1 VRVIDIMGNDLIVQA
16 HSYNDN

>member
-1 VRVIDIMGNDLIVQA
+1 MGNDLIVQA